1 MRIPHLALRTS
12 HLAITRRQWIFLA
25 CLFLL
30 SLPAVT
36 PRIYSSDE
44 IQYFAYL
51 RSAWFDRDLSFEN
64 EYRYFYDRGISRSDG
79 FHETFLE
86 RTTETGRRINFGTI
100 GCAIL
105 WSPFY
110 LAGDLVARATGAPVD
125 GFSKP
130 YVAAVAY
137 GSAVYGFL
145 AIVLGI
151 LCARRLGLDA
161 FVAALAVWFGTP
173 LLFYMYVAPPF
184 SHACSAFG
192 VALFTY
198 VWLRVRDTWP
208 ARGMIALGAA
218 AALMAMVRE
227 QDAFF
232 VAGPAVDVLWSR
244 VSQARGARREAGGR
258 RFEAGTWI
266 GVAGAV
272 VAFVAA
278 FTPQAV
284 TYWILN
290 GHLGP
295 HASVGRKMNWIAPH
309 SLQVLFSPEHGFF
322 VWTPLALMAIAGLVY
337 LCLPPKG
344 GSYKTPD
351 GGGSYKTPDGG
362 GSYKTPDGGGNATSP
377 VASAFRRKKRVG
389 VCLLLMVALQIY
401 IGGSVESW
409 TVAGA
414 FGQRRFIALTTAMVI
429 GYAAA
434 WSAVQGSSGLR
445 RRLFTGLTVIAVYWN
460 LAMIAEFS
468 TGLMDRQRLE
478 PGRNAYDAFVTLPR
492 QAPSLVY
499 RYLFDRASF
508 YKHGS

>member
-1 MRIPHLALRTS
+1 VNARPIAAGP
-12 HLAITRRQWIFLA
+12 TRRQWLLLV

-51 RSAWFDRDLSFEN
+51 RSIWFDHDLSFEN
-64 EYRYFYDRGISRSDG
+64 EYQYFYDHGIGKSEG

-86 RTTETGRRINFGTI
+86 QKTDTGRRINFGTI

-110 LAGDLVARATGAPVD
+110 LAGDVVARLTGAPVD

-145 AIVLGI
+145 ALVLAI
-151 LCARRLGLDA
+151 LCAQRLG
-161 FVAALAVWFGTP
+161 FNGFWPALAVWFGTP

-198 VWLRVRDTWP
+198 VWLWVRDEWLAPRSADGREGGPT
-208 ARGMIALGAA
+208 RGLIALGAA
-218 AALMAMVRE
+218 GALMAMVRE

-232 VAGPAVDVLWSR
+232 VAGPALDFAWRRLADIRGSR
-244 VSQARGARREAGGR
+244 FEVRGAI
-258 RFEAGTWI
+258 I
-266 GVAGAV
+266 GV
-272 VAFVAA
+272 VAA
-278 FTPQAV
+278 AITFAAVFTPQA
-284 TYWILN
+284 TSYLLLN

-295 HASVGRKMNWIAPH
+295 HSSVAHKMKWWAPH
-309 SLQVLFSPEHGFF
+309 AGEVLFSPEHGFF
-322 VWTPLALMAIAGLVY
+322 VWTPLALIAIAGLF
-337 LCLPPKG
+337 
-344 GSYKTPD
+344 
-351 GGGSYKTPDGG
+351 
-362 GSYKTPDGGGNATSP
+362 AI
-377 VASAFRRKKRVG
+377 RKKQVA

-401 IGGSVESW
+401 VGGSVESW

-414 FGQRRFIALTTAMVI
+414 FGQRRFIALTTVMVI
-429 GYAAA
+429 GLSCL
-434 WSAVQGSSGLR
+434 WSRLPRLNHVR
-445 RRLFTGLTVIAVYWN
+445 RGGFHLAMALLVYWN
-460 LAMIAEFS
+460 LALIAEFS
-468 TGLMDRQRLE
+468 IGLMNRQYLE
-478 PGRNAYDAFVTLPR
+478 PQRNLRDAFVTVPR
-492 QAPSLVY
+492 EVPSLVY
-499 RYLFDRASF
+499 RYLFDRQSF
-508 YKHGS
+508 YRGSRIDGRGSGS